1 MCWSGIVDTAAAAVG
16 AALAPETGGLSLAI
30 PAAFAAG
37 ANALQ
42 GGSLESDALAG
53 VGGAFGGSSALSGL
67 DAVGNSG
74 IDALGGIGSLGT
86 GQTIGSLASGFG
98 SSLSN
103 GISNFGS
110 DVSSGFNN
118 LENSVGSLFGSTPAD
133 AAEPGLSGLATDTG
147 INGGSLMTPAGMAE
161 NSIMGGASATGN
173 PLMQADA
180 SMAANAAGGASNSLG
195 SMLANGSTTPGMGTT
210 APFGGT
216 PSAGGIAAGGG
227 GLSSMGGGSGI
238 DPMSMLSQ
246 SAVNDG
252 LANPA
257 TGGMTAAAT
266 AAPTA
271 AAGGSGMGGVGSL
284 LSGVSGLA
292 NARTLNNAEGQLKSQ
307 QELNQQQISPYLA
320 TGNTATSNL
329 NGLLNPGTSAAS
341 LASTPGYQFELQQ
354 GNNALNNQ
362 MAASGM
368 TGSGSALKAAQQF
381 GQGLAGTT
389 YQNAVN
395 NNYQAAG
402 QGLGAVGSN
411 AGYNTALGQIGAA
424 GSIGQ
429 NNNLLAAL
437 AGLMGQKSNGLN
449 SFIGS

>member
-42 GGSLESDALAG
+42 GGSLEGDALAG
-53 VGGAFGGSSALSGL
+53 VGGALGGSSALSGL

-110 DVSSGFNN
+110 DASSGFNN

-133 AAEPGLSGLATDTG
+133 AAEPGLSVLPTDTG
-147 INGGSLMTPAGMAE
+147 INGGSLMTPAGMDY

-195 SMLANGSTTPGMGTT
+195 SMLANGSTAPGMGTT
-210 APFGGT
+210 GAFGGST
-216 PSAGGIAAGGG
+216 GAGGIAAGGG
-227 GLSSMGGGSGI
+227 GMSSMGGGAGV

-246 SAVNDG
+246 SAIGDG
-252 LANPA
+252 LVNPA
-257 TGGMTAAAT
+257 TGGMPTAT
-266 AAPTA
+266 APPP
-271 AAGGSGMGGVGSL
+271 AGGSGMGGVGSL

-292 NARTLNNAEGQLKSQ
+292 NAYTTNKAEGQLANQ
-307 QELNQQQISPYLA
+307 QALNQQQIAPYLA

-362 MAASGM
+362 LANSGM

-389 YQNAVN
+389 YQNAISN
-395 NNYQAAG
+395 NLAASG
-402 QGLGAVGSN
+402 QGLNAVGSN
-411 AGYNTALGQIGAA
+411 AGYNTAIGNIGASA
-424 GSIGQ
+424 TQGQ
-429 NNNLLAAL
+429 NANLLAAL